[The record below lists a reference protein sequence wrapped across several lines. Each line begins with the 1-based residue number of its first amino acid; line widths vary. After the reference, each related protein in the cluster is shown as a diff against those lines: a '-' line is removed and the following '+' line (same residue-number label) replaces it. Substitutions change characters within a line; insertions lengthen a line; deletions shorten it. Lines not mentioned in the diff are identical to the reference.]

1 MFQKFSRESVGG
13 VFRQWQIPNENGEAC
28 NKAFTELVGE
38 LAVILFKHNRVEK

>member
-28 NKAFTELVGE
+28 NKAYRAGWGAGSYIVQT
-38 LAVILFKHNRVEK
+38 